1 MNFSPK
7 TKQFILD
14 FKLELVLSL
23 IIFGM
28 ILNLIIQTT
37 FILPSFKNIFEGHG
51 SLPLLTR
58 MLLAASEFFQSYFIL
73 LLPVILGVLY
83 IPVSGIRI
91 RNYSPERYEECQ
103 LTFFIKQFGLLFFLF
118 IMHGVYIK
126 AVFLPMLSLIN

>member
-1 MNFSPK
+1 
-7 TKQFILD
+7 
-14 FKLELVLSL
+14 
-23 IIFGM
+23 
-28 ILNLIIQTT
+28 
-37 FILPSFKNIFEGHG
+37 
-51 SLPLLTR
+51 

-83 IPVSGIRI
+83 IPVSVIRI